1 LVSASLSARLAAWS
15 NALRWN
21 DVPEAQRELVHLRVL
36 DSVGLIVRGA
46 ATEATAIARD
56 VAVCSGGTGPATL
69 AGAATGAPP
78 GWAAL
83 VNGVAA
89 HCWDFDDTFPESVVH
104 PGSAIVPVALAVAET
119 VGATGEETSTA
130 IVAGYEIAARLAAYG
145 GRRFHAR
152 GFHATGIFAPVCAA
166 FVAARLLRLDAEG
179 TASAVGLAA
188 SMAGGLLAFLPDGSW
203 SKWLHLGW
211 GNLGGI
217 TAARLAAGGFRG
229 PLSALDGRHNLY
241 EAFIGE
247 STVNAD
253 AVLDELGTRWDNATS
268 VFKYYPCA
276 HVIQGYIDGA
286 LWLRER
292 LPAPVLSVQCFVA
305 PWAVPIVCEPRAEKM
320 RPQTTMHAIASLPL
334 HVASALIDGRVDI
347 DTIGRQQRERAD
359 VLALME
365 RIDFVE
371 DESLNRFDARLV
383 IATADGTSH
392 EHACAVAPPDAERM
406 REKFSVLTARR
417 LGPERIASTIGAIG
431 ALAFAPDVR
440 AVTGVFRAGD

>member
-1 LVSASLSARLAAWS
+1 MP
-15 NALRWN
+15 
-21 DVPEAQRELVHLRVL
+21 DAQRELVHLRVL
-36 DSVGLIVRGA
+36 DTIGLVIRGA

-56 VAVCSGGTGPATL
+56 AAVRSGGTGAATL
-69 AGAATGAPP
+69 AGLSTGAPP

-166 FVAARLLRLDAEG
+166 FVAARLLRLDAAA

-188 SMAGGLLAFLPDGSW
+188 SMAGGLLAFLADGSW

-217 TAARLAAGGFRG
+217 TAAQLAAGGFRG
-229 PLSALDGRHNLY
+229 PVSALDGRHNLY

-247 STVNAD
+247 ENVDAD
-253 AVLDELGTRWDNATS
+253 AVLDGLGARWDNATS

-286 LWLRER
+286 LSLRER
-292 LPAPVLSVQCFVA
+292 LPAPVMSVRCFVA
-305 PWAVPIVCEPRAEKM
+305 PWAVPIVCEPRTEKL
-320 RPQTTMHAIASLPL
+320 RPQTTMHAISSLPL

-347 DTIGRQQRERAD
+347 NTIGDRQRERAD
-359 VLALME
+359 VLSLME
-365 RIDFVE
+365 CIDFE
-371 DESLNRFDARLV
+371 ADGSLDRFDARLV
-383 IATADGTSH
+383 ITTADGTSH

-406 REKFSVLTARR
+406 HEKFSALTADR
-417 LGPERIASTIGAIG
+417 LAPERIASTIGAIG
-431 ALAFAPDVR
+431 ALATAPDVR
-440 AVTGVFRAGD
+440 AVTGALRAGD